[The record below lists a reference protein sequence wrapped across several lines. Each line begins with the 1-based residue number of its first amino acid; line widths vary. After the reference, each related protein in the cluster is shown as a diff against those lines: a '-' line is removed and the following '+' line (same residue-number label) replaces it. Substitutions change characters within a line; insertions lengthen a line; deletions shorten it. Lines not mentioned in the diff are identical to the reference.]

1 MLIDLR
7 TKFPEITGKVVENT
21 LVLAD
26 ITVNK
31 NMVPFDSRSP
41 FQTSGLRV
49 GTPAITT
56 RGMKEK
62 HMPEIVELIDNVI
75 CKIDDPAILDVTKEK
90 VHKLMKDFPL
100 FAY

>member
-1 MLIDLR
+1 
-7 TKFPEITGKVVENT
+7 PEITGKQVENT
-21 LVLAD
+21 LVKAD

-56 RGMKEK
+56 RGLKEE
-62 HMPEIVELIDNVI
+62 HMAGIVDLIDRVI
-75 CKIDDPAILDVTKEK
+75 SDIESEDT
-90 VHKLMKDFPL
+90 LMKVRKEVNEMMEAFPL